1 MKPPE
6 QQIIFHASMVNAWSA
21 FSDEFIS
28 VWDEKTENLIYFND
42 AYTQFFGFDNKE
54 EFVEQYVFLGFRKHP
69 LSLDISDLVKDT
81 IKRNGLWKEE
91 VLLVKKNGEV
101 YLGRLDIAT
110 FLFEG
115 STHYL
120 QRIINIDN
128 QRIFSENLF
137 KEIKKFEAL
146 FHYATLPILLV
157 NKTGNIILANNQAL
171 RLFGYTE
178 LQITALSVEQ
188 LIPQKYRGGHSQNR
202 SDYEK
207 NPLTRPMGRGL
218 ELFGLKK
225 NGEEFPVEVS
235 LGHYQIEQ
243 ESFVISFIID
253 ITHRKQI
260 EDTMKKQTSEMEKA
274 KIEIEELNAELE
286 NKVELRTHEL
296 TDTLTKLEKSRDE
309 LTVALSKERELS
321 DLKSRFVSMASH
333 EFRTPLSTI
342 LSSVSLIAKYT
353 ESIDQDKRNKHI
365 QRIHSA
371 VSNLTDILNEFLSL
385 GKIEEGKIQVHFS
398 IFNLKEQLNLII
410 NEISPI
416 LKGRQHIYYN
426 HKGDTQ
432 INLDLSLLR
441 NIMINLISNASK
453 FSNENASIYV
463 NSQVLGKTAFVDI
476 RDEGLGIAEEDK
488 KHLFERFFRGKNV
501 INIQGTGLGLHIVS
515 KYVELMNGS
524 IEVHSE
530 LEKGTQFN
538 LKFNI

>member
-225 NGEEFPVEVS
+225 NGDEFPVEVS

-416 LKGRQHIYYN
+416 LKGGQHIYYN

-453 FSNENASIYV
+453 FSNENACIYV
-463 NSQVLGKTAFVDI
+463 NSQVIGKKAFVDI